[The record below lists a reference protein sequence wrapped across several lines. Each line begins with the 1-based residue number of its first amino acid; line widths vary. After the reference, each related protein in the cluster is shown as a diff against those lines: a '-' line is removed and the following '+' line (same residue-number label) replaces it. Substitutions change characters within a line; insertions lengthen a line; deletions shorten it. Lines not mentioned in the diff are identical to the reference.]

1 MNHPD
6 ASFEPESLSELSEL
20 NEFSEEA
27 LDPTGALAWATSLVG
42 LGTVGL
48 VSLLQII
55 GLLT

>member
-1 MNHPD
+1 MTHRD
-6 ASFEPESLSELSEL
+6 ASIELDHDLPTEESLD
-20 NEFSEEA
+20 A
-27 LDPTGALAWATSLVG
+27 TGMLAWATSLVG